1 MPHPAVKSARVRR
14 GGGVVFCVPQLL
26 LLPTLLA
33 FVAALAAHAAGPI
46 VPKSVRLYG
55 PVVAMPAFALAAIM
69 VFAVS
74 FAENLLSRW
83 RLRLLWIETGVALAL
98 LAATI
103 LLAKHTLYG

>member
-14 GGGVVFCVPQLL
+14 GGGVVFWVPQLL
-26 LLPTLLA
+26 LLPALLA
-33 FVAALAAHAAGPI
+33 FLAALATHAAGLI
-46 VPKSVRLYG
+46 VPKTVLLYG
-55 PVVAMPAFALAAIM
+55 PMVAMPAFALAAIM

-83 RLRLLWIETGVALAL
+83 RLRLLWIEIGGALIL

-103 LLAKHTLYG
+103 LLAKHTLHG